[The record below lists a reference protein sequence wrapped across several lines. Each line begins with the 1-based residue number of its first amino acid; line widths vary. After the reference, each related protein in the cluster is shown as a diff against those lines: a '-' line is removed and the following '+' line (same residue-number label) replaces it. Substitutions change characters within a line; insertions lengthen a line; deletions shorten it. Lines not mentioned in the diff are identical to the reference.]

1 MQEQATQQ
9 APFVASMSEEWRS
22 RSCARCDHR
31 SDRHLWGGDRI
42 ATAVIPKSCLEPS
55 CSCEGWTFEP
65 KRPR

>member
-1 MQEQATQQ
+1 VQDQATQQ
-9 APFVASMSEEWRS
+9 APFVERMSADWRS
-22 RSCARCDHR
+22 RPCARCDHR
-31 SDRHLWGGDRI
+31 SDRHLWSGTNI